1 MACTLPGRPAHPDS
15 LYCIPHSS
23 TVQVVTS
30 VDAAARVA
38 LATVDAG
45 GDSSIAMTAAS
56 STGAMLRLLT
66 FLFDGCDSMP
76 DFRFLVAASAADAT
90 LPLFSPLKNP
100 SNSEWVQVGDLL
112 PILKSGLRNPK
123 HDDLLANCL
132 AWSHVASRLNDR
144 AAFLAVG
151 TRKGTISVFR
161 MNGSNVDAAFID
173 HKVTPVFELSFTPFD
188 GAWVSKLAWSQWVS
202 MEGAAFKCSAAFLP
216 QVPTLI
222 RVAISKGSK
231 LSVWTA
237 PTPDLND
244 AVVLASQSETWLS
257 SSINLPIL
265 MPVGGITWSVQ
276 GDELRIYSVDGIAL
290 TIALI
295 QVKSL
300 LDALDETDNDEFEPT
315 EKGGRA
321 FDALAILE
329 DVTLQLYKEIL
340 GQTALGGDGDEDNAE
355 GGNAE
360 VRDAAASSG
369 RQLRF
374 YGAVTTAN
382 GLADLLLYTMGEY
395 EGLEYRTEKTNRC
408 FIIIHWKYAAKLPS
422 NVGHLLVDRFTQMA
436 NIPDLFHSYSSG
448 YLFWDI
454 LSFRN
459 LHRKE
464 STLEDLI
471 NRIMETLQCS
481 ADHFQDSPPLAV
493 STDASSSPHTILEQ
507 VPKHLFLNRGMNCLR
522 LQNHLKLGLINSM
535 PGAKKTETAV
545 SLLAN
550 YKSLLR
556 DYISTLLIA
565 VQVYLSDS
573 RIAFS
578 DTDTLMLTLLTDW
591 CLSNHESVPATL
603 KPIIQIFATLKHR
616 CQDADIQ
623 ALCDEYILKIRKTV
637 SSKKKSVPESTEL
650 ESQPHLESKE
660 ECLACRGTILFSS
673 PWKAVCANGHAWD
686 RCAVSLLTAATPK
699 MRSCLGCNRKS
710 ISPLALYSEDEMEGV
725 EVEQQQDAQQS
736 ILMRGMLGYMNS
748 CIYCANRLRS

>member
-1 MACTLPGRPAHPDS
+1 MG
-15 LYCIPHSS
+15 
-23 TVQVVTS
+23 
-30 VDAAARVA
+30 
-38 LATVDAG
+38 
-45 GDSSIAMTAAS
+45 
-56 STGAMLRLLT
+56 
-66 FLFDGCDSMP
+66 
-76 DFRFLVAASAADAT
+76 
-90 LPLFSPLKNP
+90 
-100 SNSEWVQVGDLL
+100 
-112 PILKSGLRNPK
+112 
-123 HDDLLANCL
+123 L
-132 AWSHVASRLNDR
+132 AWSHVASRPNDR
-144 AAFLAVG
+144 AAYLAVG
-151 TRKGTISVFR
+151 TRKGTVSILR
-161 MNGSNVDAAFID
+161 MNGSNVDAASID
-173 HKVTPVFELSFTPFD
+173 HNVTPIFELSFTPLE
-188 GAWVSKLAWSQWVS
+188 GTWVSKLAWSQWVS
-202 MEGAAFKCSAAFLP
+202 MNGAASKYCYLLCGYTNGAVYSHVAILDAEGGFTVSQSAA
-216 QVPTLI
+216 LI
-222 RVAISKGSK
+222 SADNRPASVIKFFTNEPSLVRVAISKGSK

-244 AVVLASQSETWLS
+244 AVALASQSETWLS
-257 SSINLPIL
+257 NHISLPIL

-276 GDELRIYSVDGIAL
+276 GDELRIYSVDGKAL

-295 QVKSL
+295 QVKNL
-300 LDALDETDNDEFEPT
+300 LDALEETDIDEFEPT
-315 EKGGRA
+315 EKAGHA
-321 FDALAILE
+321 IDALAILE

-340 GQTALGGDGDEDNAE
+340 GQTALGGDGDEDNPEAGSAE
-355 GGNAE
+355 IT
-360 VRDAAASSG
+360 DAAASSG

-374 YGAVTTAN
+374 YGAVTSAN
-382 GLADLLLYTMGEY
+382 GLADILLYTMSEY
-395 EGLEYRTEKTNRC
+395 EGLEYRTEKSNRC
-408 FIIIHWKYAAKLPS
+408 FILIHWKYTAKLPS
-422 NVGHLLVDRFTQMA
+422 NVGHLLVDRFTKMA
-436 NIPDLFHSYSSG
+436 NVPDLFNSYSSG

-481 ADHFQDSPPLAV
+481 ADHFQDSAPINV
-493 STDASSSPHTILEQ
+493 SIDVTSSPHTILQQ

-522 LQNHLKLGLINSM
+522 LQNHLKLGLINAM
-535 PGAKKTETAV
+535 PGAKKAETAV

-550 YKSLLR
+550 YKALLR

-573 RIAFS
+573 RIVFS

-591 CLSNHESVPATL
+591 CLSNHETVPATV

-637 SSKKKSVPESTEL
+637 ASKNQNAESTEL

-660 ECLACRGTILFSS
+660 ECLACRGAILFSS

-710 ISPLALYSEDEMEGV
+710 ISPLALYNEDEMEGV
-725 EVEQQQDAQQS
+725 EVDQHQDAQLS
-736 ILMRGMLGYMNS
+736 ILMRGLLGYMNI

>member
-1 MACTLPGRPAHPDS
+1 
-15 LYCIPHSS
+15 
-23 TVQVVTS
+23 
-30 VDAAARVA
+30 
-38 LATVDAG
+38 
-45 GDSSIAMTAAS
+45 
-56 STGAMLRLLT
+56 
-66 FLFDGCDSMP
+66 MP
-76 DFRFLVAASAADAT
+76 YSRFAT
-90 LPLFSPLKNP
+90 LFPQEP
-100 SNSEWVQVGDLL
+100 SLV
-112 PILKSGLRNPK
+112 
-123 HDDLLANCL
+123 
-132 AWSHVASRLNDR
+132 
-144 AAFLAVG
+144 
-151 TRKGTISVFR
+151 
-161 MNGSNVDAAFID
+161 
-173 HKVTPVFELSFTPFD
+173 
-188 GAWVSKLAWSQWVS
+188 
-202 MEGAAFKCSAAFLP
+202 
-216 QVPTLI
+216 

-237 PTPDLND
+237 PTQDLND
-244 AVVLASQSETWLS
+244 AAALASQSETWLS
-257 SSINLPIL
+257 SSISLPIL
-265 MPVGGITWSVQ
+265 MPVGGITWSIQ
-276 GDELRIYSVDGIAL
+276 GNELRIYSVDGKAL

-295 QVKSL
+295 QVKSF
-300 LDALDETDNDEFEPT
+300 LDALDETDIDEFEPT
-315 EKGGRA
+315 EKGGHA
-321 FDALAILE
+321 IDALAILE

-355 GGNAE
+355 AGNADIT
-360 VRDAAASSG
+360 DAAASSG

-374 YGAVTTAN
+374 YGAVTSAN
-382 GLADLLLYTMGEY
+382 GLADILLYTMSEY
-395 EGLEYRTEKTNRC
+395 EGLEYRTEKSNRC
-408 FIIIHWKYAAKLPS
+408 FIIIHWKYTAKLPS
-422 NVGHLLVDRFTQMA
+422 HVGHLLVERFTQMA
-436 NIPDLFHSYSSG
+436 NMPDLFNLYSSG

-481 ADHFQDSPPLAV
+481 ADHFQDSPPLNA
-493 STDASSSPHTILEQ
+493 STDASSSPHTILQQ

-522 LQNHLKLGLINSM
+522 LQNHLKLGLINTM

-550 YKSLLR
+550 YKALLR

-573 RIAFS
+573 RIVFS

-591 CLSNHESVPATL
+591 CLCNHESVPATL

-623 ALCDEYILKIRKTV
+623 TLCDEYILKIRKTV
-637 SSKKKSVPESTEL
+637 SSKNQSAESTEL
-650 ESQPHLESKE
+650 ENQPHLESKE
-660 ECLACRGTILFSS
+660 ECLACRGAILFSS

-725 EVEQQQDAQQS
+725 EVEQQQETQQS
-736 ILMRGMLGYMNS
+736 ILMRGMLEYMNS

>member
-1 MACTLPGRPAHPDS
+1 
-15 LYCIPHSS
+15 
-23 TVQVVTS
+23 
-30 VDAAARVA
+30 
-38 LATVDAG
+38 
-45 GDSSIAMTAAS
+45 
-56 STGAMLRLLT
+56 
-66 FLFDGCDSMP
+66 
-76 DFRFLVAASAADAT
+76 
-90 LPLFSPLKNP
+90 
-100 SNSEWVQVGDLL
+100 
-112 PILKSGLRNPK
+112 
-123 HDDLLANCL
+123 
-132 AWSHVASRLNDR
+132 
-144 AAFLAVG
+144 
-151 TRKGTISVFR
+151 
-161 MNGSNVDAAFID
+161 MNGSNVDAASID
-173 HKVTPVFELSFTPFD
+173 HNVTPIFEFSFTPLE
-188 GAWVSKLAWSQWVS
+188 GTWVTKLAWSQWVYMNDAAS
-202 MEGAAFKCSAAFLP
+202 KYCYLLCGYTNGAVYSHVAILDAEGGFTVSQSAAMISADNRPASVIKFFTNVRFDSRTSFIFMP
-216 QVPTLI
+216 QTHFAALFPQEPSLV

-244 AVVLASQSETWLS
+244 AVALASQSETWLS
-257 SSINLPIL
+257 SNISLPIL
-265 MPVGGITWSVQ
+265 MPVGGITWSLQ
-276 GDELRIYSVDGIAL
+276 GDELRIYSVDGKAL

-295 QVKSL
+295 QVKNL
-300 LDALDETDNDEFEPT
+300 LDALEEADIDEFEPT
-315 EKGGRA
+315 EKAGHA
-321 FDALAILE
+321 IDALAILE

-340 GQTALGGDGDEDNAE
+340 GQTALGGDGDEDNPEA
-355 GGNAE
+355 GNAE
-360 VRDAAASSG
+360 ITDAAASSG

-374 YGAVTTAN
+374 YGAVTSAN
-382 GLADLLLYTMGEY
+382 GLADILLYTMSEY
-395 EGLEYRTEKTNRC
+395 EGLEYRTEKSNRC
-408 FIIIHWKYAAKLPS
+408 FILIHWKYTAKLPS
-422 NVGHLLVDRFTQMA
+422 NVGHLLVDRFTKMA
-436 NIPDLFHSYSSG
+436 NVPDLFNSYSSG

-481 ADHFQDSPPLAV
+481 ADHFQDSAPINV
-493 STDASSSPHTILEQ
+493 SIDATSSPHAILQQ
-507 VPKHLFLNRGMNCLR
+507 VPRHLFLDRGMNCLR
-522 LQNHLKLGLINSM
+522 LQNHLKLGLINTM

-550 YKSLLR
+550 YKALLR

-573 RIAFS
+573 RIVFS

-591 CLSNHESVPATL
+591 CLSNHETVPATL

-637 SSKKKSVPESTEL
+637 ASKNQNAESTEL
-650 ESQPHLESKE
+650 ENQPHLESKE
-660 ECLACRGTILFSS
+660 ECLACRGAILFSS

-710 ISPLALYSEDEMEGV
+710 ISPLALYNEDEMEGV
-725 EVEQQQDAQQS
+725 EVDQQQEAQQS
-736 ILMRGMLGYMNS
+736 ILMRGLLGYMNI